1 MIITTL
7 YYFCTFMCILSSLL
21 VITVNNPIYSVLFL
35 VLTFMNSAGLL
46 FLLEVEF
53 ISLMFIIVYVGAI
66 AILFVFVVMM
76 LDVKITNFKKN
87 IWKYIPVGFVLSFI
101 FLIEIVLNI
110 LENFQLNPYD
120 KSVISNYYLNC
131 YKTLDSITDIELL
144 GQILY
149 TNYIL
154 EFLIAGLILL
164 LAVICS
170 VCLTN
175 VVSTN
180 VKKQIISKQTTRRYV

>member
-180 VKKQIISKQTTRRYV
+180 VKKQIISKQITRRYV

>member
-1 MIITTL
+1 MITTTL

-35 VLTFMNSAGLL
+35 VLTFINSAGLL

-53 ISLMFIIVYVGAI
+53 ISLMFIVVYVGAI
-66 AILFVFVVMM
+66 AILFLFVVMM

-87 IWKYIPVGFVLSFI
+87 ILKYIPVGFVLSFV

-110 LENFQLNPYD
+110 IENFQFNPYEN
-120 KSVISNYYLNC
+120 SIMGNPYLNC
-131 YKTLDSITDIELL
+131 YKTLDTITDIELL

-175 VVSTN
+175 ISSLN
-180 VKKQIISKQTTRRYV
+180 VKKQIISKQITRKYV

>member
-1 MIITTL
+1 
-7 YYFCTFMCILSSLL
+7 MCILSSLL

-180 VKKQIISKQTTRRYV
+180 VKKQIISKQITRRYV